1 MIKLIE
7 TDKRQYRLIQ
17 VSDDGVETI
26 VHDYNLIYSPGSNK
40 YNVLFSYVENMC
52 NTLGKECENW
62 YINLIK
68 EYSEKQDFEILV
80 WNTCTCSTDTMV
92 RIIFI
97 VFSTRDVLYNIRYT
111 KLVIFAAILCT
122 FHTFLND

>member
-40 YNVLFSYVENMC
+40 YNVLFSYEENMC
-52 NTLGKECENW
+52 KTLGKECENW
-62 YINLIK
+62 
-68 EYSEKQDFEILV
+68 
-80 WNTCTCSTDTMV
+80 
-92 RIIFI
+92 
-97 VFSTRDVLYNIRYT
+97 
-111 KLVIFAAILCT
+111 
-122 FHTFLND
+122 